1 MEKITLNEN
10 TLKQIIRE
18 AIEKELNE
26 GLGNFLRGRTE
37 DSRVKINSC
46 CNGSYRYNSK
56 TGTYW
61 YYGSNMDVEPCDTR
75 IGYNRKLLTVDD
87 KVTKQEK
94 QNVINM
100 LTNWDRKEAQN
111 IENNTQRTRE
121 RNQRYY
127 DEEQAAKQ
135 DRWNREQQWRK
146 EDAAT
151 AHGDYMAA
159 LRSQNLGQ
167 HVNDGHY
174 RNY

>member
-1 MEKITLNEN
+1 MDKITLNEN

-37 DSRVKINSC
+37 DTRVKINSC
-46 CNGSYRYNSK
+46 CDGSYRYSSK

-61 YYGSNMDVEPCDTR
+61 YYSFNMDVEPCDTR
-75 IGYNRKLLTVDD
+75 IGYNRKILTVDD

-94 QNVINM
+94 QNVIYL
-100 LTNWDRKEAQN
+100 LTRWDRKEAQN
-111 IENNTQRTRE
+111 IENNAKRTRE
-121 RNQRYY
+121 RNQHYY

-146 EDAAT
+146 EDAAE
-151 AHGDYMAA
+151 ADSRYFSA
-159 LRSQNLGQ
+159 LRDQHLGQ
-167 HVNDGHY
+167 HVNDGLY

>member
-1 MEKITLNEN
+1 MSKITLNEN

-37 DSRVKINSC
+37 NTRVEINSC
-46 CNGSYRYNSK
+46 CDGRYRYNSK

-61 YYGSNMDVEPCDTR
+61 YYGSNIDVEPCDTR
-75 IGYNRKLLTVDD
+75 IGYNRKILYTDD

-100 LTNWDRKEAQN
+100 LTNWDRKEAPN
-111 IENNTQRTRE
+111 IENNAQRTRE

-127 DEEQAAKQ
+127 NEEQAAKQ
-135 DRWNREQQWRK
+135 DRWNREQRWRQ
-146 EDAAT
+146 EDAAE
-151 AHGDYMAA
+151 AHGDKLIA
-159 LRSQNLGQ
+159 LHNQSLGQ
-167 HVNDGHY
+167 HVDDGRH